1 MRKNPDA
8 CLIFLLILSLTVGG
22 CGTANTGAIFGGAAI
37 GNNIGGAVGGLVGDS
52 RHSWRG
58 SYKGSA
64 IGSVVGTLA
73 GAAIGGALTSP
84 RRSSPEEEVVPKKP
98 VRSYTP
104 AAASRQSPFCNLQ
117 IHRIRFIDENR
128 DHVIS
133 ANESGKV
140 IFEIMNEGTEPVYN
154 VVPSV
159 IETTGMKHIRISP
172 SVMVERILPG
182 NGIKYT
188 ATISAGRKLKNGN
201 VTIRLSVTDAY
212 GQEYAW
218 QEFSLP
224 TQK

>member
-1 MRKNPDA
+1 MD
-8 CLIFLLILSLTVGG
+8 LLKQCRQWFEQNEIQKGG
-22 CGTANTGAIFGGAAI
+22 VLLLDFAGEEYLPVLVWALCAGQPLNETGVIHGSCAVCGVRL
-37 GNNIGGAVGGLVGDS
+37 AVC
-52 RHSWRG
+52 
-58 SYKGSA
+58 
-64 IGSVVGTLA
+64 
-73 GAAIGGALTSP
+73 
-84 RRSSPEEEVVPKKP
+84 RSSPEEEVVPKKP